1 MPHGTPRRRP
11 KQGRGRPLRR
21 LSRAY
26 GRGLMDISDFNLTV
40 SLSRTREKG
49 PVEELAPRIRPL
61 SPTCG
66 RPSTRKRYV
75 FCIGL
80 SHAHRRG
87 LHGMRHN
94 KLTTVP
100 FPHSWERRSG
110 TPDHGGAGKG
120 FSPLAGGFS
129 PPREAPVRKRA
140 FPAFAEGAFP
150 QADARDDPCGAHDLT
165 AKGLP
170 AGGRGGQ
177 RVSPSSPSSG
187 ASS

>member
-1 MPHGTPRRRP
+1 
-11 KQGRGRPLRR
+11 
-21 LSRAY
+21 
-26 GRGLMDISDFNLTV
+26 MDISDFNLTV

-120 FSPLAGGFS
+120 FSPLAGGFY
-129 PPREAPVRKRA
+129 PLVKRLCGKGPFPRLRKGPSRKRMRGTIL
-140 FPAFAEGAFP
+140 AE
-150 QADARDDPCGAHDLT
+150 RMT
-165 AKGLP
+165 
-170 AGGRGGQ
+170 
-177 RVSPSSPSSG
+177 
-187 ASS
+187 